1 MSEASTQ
8 EEAARARLAKIKA
21 RAQRELS
28 RAASAAVIEEQQ
40 EKRRL
45 LKARVRAETNA
56 LIGKDV
62 TERVRE
68 IPEIDENEVRS
79 LSMLFNQHLKQF
91 DRDSRNF
98 FQLFKSMDIDGS
110 KRIGFGEL
118 EHMVRSKLMIPEKKI
133 DAQKLLG
140 LWKRLDENESGFIDA
155 GELSRFLRIGK
166 LKEPTPAQKARARL
180 QAERERKMAMVR
192 KESDKLLEKDVAA
205 RVGEVQPAS
214 EEDIVRFGKLFSNKL
229 AEIRP
234 RDKDSVNSYT
244 LFKNMD
250 ADGSGRVKFE
260 EFERMMRVGL
270 KLDEK
275 ALPRDN
281 IWSLW
286 RSIDDNENGFIC
298 VGEFGRFM
306 KVAAGKEASRMA
318 KEHPSSRMLEVKQR
332 MQENEAYEGLKR
344 EEQWARKTA
353 TDALAHAK
361 HMEAEA
367 ARLERLLGKV
377 AEKTLVPER
386 RSFSSADLM
395 KVGDESM
402 QLAVTERKQALRMLQ
417 NEVRK
422 GGGRNRVK
430 SPGAASLP
438 MLLPT
443 FAREEGHL

>member
-1 MSEASTQ
+1 MPCADWAILKKLGQEVNDEAEEEPGITHSAAQGSASGTQIPRPALHTMPEWKRRVAAQRAESTQRTASIMSEASTQ

-214 EEDIVRFGKLFSNKL
+214 E
-229 AEIRP
+229 
-234 RDKDSVNSYT
+234 
-244 LFKNMD
+244 M
-250 ADGSGRVKFE
+250 
-260 EFERMMRVGL
+260 
-270 KLDEK
+270 
-275 ALPRDN
+275 
-281 IWSLW
+281 
-286 RSIDDNENGFIC
+286 
-298 VGEFGRFM
+298 
-306 KVAAGKEASRMA
+306 
-318 KEHPSSRMLEVKQR
+318 
-332 MQENEAYEGLKR
+332 
-344 EEQWARKTA
+344 
-353 TDALAHAK
+353 
-361 HMEAEA
+361 
-367 ARLERLLGKV
+367 
-377 AEKTLVPER
+377 
-386 RSFSSADLM
+386 
-395 KVGDESM
+395 
-402 QLAVTERKQALRMLQ
+402 
-417 NEVRK
+417 
-422 GGGRNRVK
+422 
-430 SPGAASLP
+430 
-438 MLLPT
+438 
-443 FAREEGHL
+443 